1 MKRRRFKFRVAS
13 LTINSRRYKTYLYC
27 RFVIMT
33 VTLQLRPK
41 FRVTKT
47 PLVFSINTRPLRNL
61 RMSPPT
67 RVTRNLRRNWS
78 VIIIKRQRKFKL
90 PSLHSNPSERLK
102 KDTGTQVNNRPF
114 IFSADKVIQKII
126 TSILFGVILA

>member
-1 MKRRRFKFRVAS
+1 MKRRRFKFRVTS
-13 LTINSRRYKTYLYC
+13 LTINYRRYKTYLYC

-33 VTLQLRPK
+33 LQLRLK